1 MTRTVV
7 ALYDNFEHANM
18 AVRELVD
25 NGFSRDDISLMAGDE
40 RGEYGRYLGSDE
52 YRNRDMSGGEASTG
66 AGVGAGIGATLGG
79 IGGLLVGLGALVIPG
94 IGPVVAAGPL
104 SAALAGLAG
113 AGAGALA
120 GGITGGLIGA
130 LVDVGVPEETAQY
143 YSEGVRRGGTL
154 LTVRTDDDMSGR
166 AVTIMNR
173 HQPVDINS
181 RAAMWRDEGWTGFH
195 SDTDVTRDQE
205 SSGSMRSV
213 VDHDQH
219 HDYETSRDYDRE
231 NIPTTGEGDSTHSTG
246 GVMGSSYSGATGQDF
261 GSGSSY
267 GTSHET
273 GRDYDQGSGATS
285 QHRDSVARGENTY
298 TGDIFGGG
306 QQQTGDTNF
315 GDRSHSDMGQGLSG
329 TMGSDINRGQYRDF
343 GYYDTAFHNHFNT
356 MYGTSYQY
364 NQYQPAYRYGYDL
377 ATDPR
382 YTDRDWMDV
391 EPEARRYWDEREPG
405 AWERFKDAVQHAWSE
420 VRNAVD

>member
-25 NGFSRDDISLMAGDE
+25 NGFSRDDISLMAGDQS
-40 RGEYGRYLGSDE
+40 GEYGQYLDSDE
-52 YRNRDMSGGEASTG
+52 YRNRDMSAGDGTSTG

-79 IGGLLVGLGALVIPG
+79 IGGLLIGLGALVIPG

-154 LTVRTDDDMSGR
+154 LTVRTEDDMSGR

-173 HQPVDINS
+173 HNPVDINS
-181 RAAMWRDEGWTGFH
+181 RAAMWRDEGWTGFQN
-195 SDTDVTRDQE
+195 DTDVTRDSE
-205 SSGSMRSV
+205 STGSMRSV
-213 VDHDQH
+213 VDHD
-219 HDYETSRDYDRE
+219 YETSRDLDRE
-231 NIPTTGEGDSTHSTG
+231 NIPTTGEGDTPRGTG
-246 GVMGSSYSGATGQDF
+246 GVMGSSYSGTTGQDF
-261 GSGSSY
+261 GTGNSY
-267 GTSHET
+267 GTGRES
-273 GRDYDQGSGATS
+273 GRDYDQGAGATS

-298 TGDIFGGG
+298 TGDIHGSIPGSNYQG
-306 QQQTGDTNF
+306 TGT
-315 GDRSHSDMGQGLSG
+315 GQG
-329 TMGSDINRGQYRDF
+329 MGSSTGSEFGRGQYRDF

-364 NQYQPAYRYGYDL
+364 DQYQPAYRYGYDL

-382 YTDRDWMDV
+382 YADRDWMDV
-391 EPEARRYWDEREPG
+391 EPEARSYWDEREPG
-405 AWERFKDAVQHAWSE
+405 AWERFKDAVQHAWSQ
-420 VRNAVD
+420 VRDAVD

>member
-40 RGEYGRYLGSDE
+40 SGEYGRYLQSGE
-52 YRNRDMSGGEASTG
+52 YHSEGTETGASTG
-66 AGVGAGIGATLGG
+66 AGVGAGIGATIGG

-94 IGPVVAAGPL
+94 IGPVIAAGPL

-154 LTVRTDDDMSGR
+154 LTVRTEDDMSGR
-166 AVTIMNR
+166 AVSIMNR
-173 HQPVDINS
+173 HNPVDINS
-181 RAAMWRDEGWTGFH
+181 RAAMWRDEGWTGFNT
-195 SDTDVTRDQE
+195 DTDVTRDQD
-205 SSGSMRSV
+205 STGSMRSV
-213 VDHDQH
+213 VDHDE
-219 HDYETSRDYDRE
+219 YETRRDMGRE
-231 NIPTTGEGDSTHSTG
+231 NIPTTGEGDTPYGTG
-246 GVMGSSYSGATGQDF
+246 GVMGSSYSGTTGQDF
-261 GSGSSY
+261 GSGSTY
-267 GTSHET
+267 GTTRET
-273 GRDYDQGSGATS
+273 GRDFDQGGGATS
-285 QHRDSVARGENTY
+285 QHRDSIARGSMGTE
-298 TGDIFGGG
+298 FGSG
-306 QQQTGDTNF
+306 Q
-315 GDRSHSDMGQGLSG
+315 H
-329 TMGSDINRGQYRDF
+329 RDF
-343 GYYDTAFHNHFNT
+343 GYYDTAFHNHFDT

-364 NQYQPAYRYGYDL
+364 TQYQPAYRYGYDL
-377 ATDPR
+377 ATDTR
-382 YTDRDWMDV
+382 YADRDWADV

-405 AWERFKDAVQHAWSE
+405 AWERFKDAVQHAWNE